1 MLKLKIISI
10 GKTKEEWLQAAIDE
24 YVKRL
29 SPILQFEFIWVKNN
43 DQLRETLEKENSVI
57 CLDAAG
63 KLFDSSEKFA
73 EFLQAQFIES
83 KSRLTIAIGGAEG
96 LPDNIKARYR
106 CISLSPLTM
115 THQIVR
121 LVLIEQIYR
130 AFEIAKGTK
139 YHK

>member
-10 GKTKEEWLQAAIDE
+10 GKTKEEWLHAAIEE

-29 SPILQFEFIWVKNN
+29 SPLLKIEFIWVKNN
-43 DQLRETLEKENSVI
+43 DQLREQLDKEISVI

-63 KLFDSSEKFA
+63 KIFDSEKFA
-73 EFLQAQFIES
+73 EFLQTQFVES

-96 LPDNIKARYR
+96 LPEDLKTRYR
-106 CISLSPLTM
+106 CVSLSPLTM

>member
-1 MLKLKIISI
+1 MLKLKLISI
-10 GKTKEEWLQAAIDE
+10 GKTKEEWLNAAIEE

-29 SPILQFEFIWVKNN
+29 SPILKIEFVWVKND
-43 DQLRETLEKENSVI
+43 DQLREQLDKETSVI

-63 KLFDSSEKFA
+63 KLFDSENFA
-73 EFLQAQFIES
+73 EFLQTQFVEN

-96 LPDNIKARYR
+96 LPHDLKTRYR

>member
-10 GKTKEEWLQAAIDE
+10 GKTKEDWLNAAIEE

-29 SPILQFEFIWVKNN
+29 SPVLKFEFVWAKNN
-43 DQLRETLEKENSVI
+43 DQLRDLLNKETSVI
-57 CLDAAG
+57 CLDAKG
-63 KLFDSSEKFA
+63 KLYNSEQFA
-73 EFLQAQFIES
+73 EFIQTQFVEN
-83 KSRLTIAIGGAEG
+83 KSRLTLAIGGAEG
-96 LPDNIKARYR
+96 LPDEIKGCYR
-106 CISLSPLTM
+106 LISLSPLTM

-130 AFEIAKGTK
+130 AFEIAKGTQ

>member
-10 GKTKEEWLQAAIDE
+10 GKTKEVWLHEAIEE

-29 SPILQFEFIWVKNN
+29 SPTLKIEFVLAKNN
-43 DQLRETLEKENSVI
+43 AQLIELLEKETSVI
-57 CLDAAG
+57 CLDAEG
-63 KLFDSSEKFA
+63 KLFNSEEFA
-73 EFLQAQFIES
+73 AFLQTQFIEC
-83 KSRLTIAIGGAEG
+83 KSRLTMAIGGAEG
-96 LPDNIKARYR
+96 LPPEIKARHR

-130 AFEIAKGTK
+130 AMEIAKGTK

>member
-10 GKTKEEWLQAAIDE
+10 GKTKEEWLNIAIDE
-24 YVKRL
+24 YLKRL
-29 SPILQFEFIWVKNN
+29 SPLVKIEFVWAKDDGHLIE
-43 DQLRETLEKENSVI
+43 LLAKENRVI
-57 CLDAAG
+57 CLDANG
-63 KLFDSSEKFA
+63 KLFNSEKFA
-73 EFLQAQFIES
+73 DYIHHQFIDG
-83 KSRLTIAIGGAEG
+83 KSRLTLAIGGAEG
-96 LPDNIKARYR
+96 LPREIKEAYP

-130 AFEIAKGTK
+130 AFEIAKGSK

>member
-10 GKTKEEWLQAAIDE
+10 GKTKEEWLNEAIQE

-29 SPILQFEFIWVKNN
+29 SPLLKIEFIWVKTD
-43 DQLRETLEKENSVI
+43 DQLREFLEKEASVI
-57 CLDAAG
+57 CLDAEG
-63 KLFDSSEKFA
+63 KLFDSEAFA
-73 EFLQAQFIES
+73 EFIHTKFIES
-83 KSRLTIAIGGAEG
+83 KSRLTLAIGGAEG
-96 LPDNIKARYR
+96 LPHDIKSQHL
-106 CISLSPLTM
+106 CISLSPMTM

-130 AFEIAKGTK
+130 AFEIAKGSK

>member
-10 GKTKEEWLQAAIDE
+10 GKTKEEWLNEAIEE

-29 SPILQFEFIWVKNN
+29 SPILKIEFIWVKNN
-43 DQLRETLEKENSVI
+43 DQLREMLDKENNVI

-63 KLFDSSEKFA
+63 KLFDSKKFA
-73 EFLQAQFIES
+73 EFIQTQFVKN
-83 KSRLTIAIGGAEG
+83 KSRLTMAIGGADG
-96 LPDNIKARYR
+96 LPEDLKSRYD

>member
-10 GKTKEEWLQAAIDE
+10 GKTKEEWLNSAINE

-29 SPILQFEFIWVKNN
+29 SPVLKIEFVWAKDN
-43 DQLRETLEKENSVI
+43 DQLKDLLDKEPAVI
-57 CLDAAG
+57 CLDAQG
-63 KLFDSSEKFA
+63 KMLDSEQFSK
-73 EFLQAQFIES
+73 FLQNQFVES
-83 KSRLTIAIGGAEG
+83 DSRVVMAIGGSDG
-96 LPDNIKARYR
+96 LPKEIKGLYP
-106 CISLSPLTM
+106 CISLSLMTM

-130 AFEIAKGTK
+130 AFEIAKGSK

>member
-10 GKTKEEWLQAAIDE
+10 GKTKEKWLNEAIEE
-24 YVKRL
+24 YLKRL
-29 SPILQFEFIWVKNN
+29 SPLLHIEFIWAKNN
-43 DQLRETLEKENSVI
+43 DHLRDLLDKETSVL
-57 CLDAAG
+57 CLDAGG
-63 KLFDSSEKFA
+63 KPFNSESFA
-73 EFLQAQFIES
+73 EFLQVQFVKN
-83 KSRLTIAIGGAEG
+83 KSRLVMAIGGSEG
-96 LPDNIKARYR
+96 LPEDLKMRYC

-130 AFEIAKGTK
+130 AFEIAKGTQ

>member
-1 MLKLKIISI
+1 MVLKLKIISI
-10 GKTKEEWLQAAIDE
+10 GKTKEKWLNEAIDE
-24 YVKRL
+24 YLKRL
-29 SPILQFEFIWVKNN
+29 SPVLKIEFVWAKNN
-43 DQLRETLEKENSVI
+43 DQLRELLDKEPSVI

-63 KLFDSSEKFA
+63 HLYNSEKFS
-73 EFLQAQFIES
+73 EFLHAQFVEN
-83 KSRLTIAIGGAEG
+83 KSRLVMAIGGAEG
-96 LPDNIKARYR
+96 LPQDLKSRYR

-130 AFEIAKGTK
+130 SFEIAKGTQ

>member
-10 GKTKEEWLQAAIDE
+10 GKTKEEWLHEAIEE

-29 SPILQFEFIWVKNN
+29 SPLLKIEFTWAKNN
-43 DQLRETLEKENSVI
+43 NHLMELLADEPVVI

-63 KLFDSSEKFA
+63 KMFNSE
-73 EFLQAQFIES
+73 QFSEYLHKQFVKA
-83 KSRLTIAIGGAEG
+83 KSRLVMAIGGAEG
-96 LPDNIKARYR
+96 LPEEIKNAFP
-106 CISLSPLTM
+106 CISLSPMTM

-121 LVLIEQIYR
+121 LVLVEQIYR